1 MESDLIGWPPA
12 LWQQHKA
19 TQGTERGALRVNV
32 GVGLDV
38 SVDVDVNEPLHDWE
52 REEDRKR
59 PKEGESRD
67 V

>member
-38 SVDVDVNEPLHDWE
+38 SVDVDVNEPLHD
-52 REEDRKR
+52 
-59 PKEGESRD
+59 
-67 V
+67 